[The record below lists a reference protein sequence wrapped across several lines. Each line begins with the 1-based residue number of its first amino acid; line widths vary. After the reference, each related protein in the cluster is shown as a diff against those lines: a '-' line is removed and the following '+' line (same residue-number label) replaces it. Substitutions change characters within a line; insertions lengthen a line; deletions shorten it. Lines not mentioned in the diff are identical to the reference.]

1 MWEHKDGRTPMSIAT
16 NTRTGYSLV
25 TELEKENGVMWD
37 ESRRINLVAVGC
49 GIQRKKEGYLPR
61 LWVLHENFMNRCRWW
76 FDIDLEKNK
85 HER

>member
-1 MWEHKDGRTPMSIAT
+1 MWEHKDGRTPMSTAR
-16 NTRTGYSLV
+16 NTRIGYSLV

-37 ESRRINLVAVGC
+37 ESRRINLVAVER

-61 LWVLHENFMNRCRWW
+61 LWVLQENFMNWCRWW